1 MTIHK
6 EKNRTPIKHV
16 LRTLSAVLLALS
28 ALPCLL
34 AFMNIPSVIE
44 FAIQT
49 GGNAALQIYIPLG
62 LAALI
67 NGIGVVILIVSFAG
81 KEEPTPPPR
90 FY

>member
-1 MTIHK
+1 MTINR

-34 AFMNIPSVIE
+34 AFVNISPVIE

-62 LAALI
+62 LAALL
-67 NGIGVVILIVSFAG
+67 NGVGVVLLIVSLASQE
-81 KEEPTPPPR
+81 KPTPSR